1 MEDYFKDLIEGLK
14 HYAQACDC
22 EAIFEMNTK
31 DGFKVKVSVCKM
43 TEKEMNEEQDVEEDN
58 D

>member
-31 DGFKVKVSVCKM
+31 DGFKVKVSVCKL
-43 TEKEMNEEQDVEEDN
+43 TEEGLKEQEAEEDN